1 MKRTTCRLIYITL
14 LLIRISALWLG
25 PVRRQRF
32 QSSALFVSFSP
43 KSPLSSPYDNSTDIN
58 VLSPPNLDAM
68 RARAGVL
75 RTSILKQQLE
85 LQHLERQI
93 ICCSQSTPS
102 LFNRTL
108 STFLASSNVLLRKLK
123 RVQQKTGLK
132 NQKWNS
138 VGDYVTHQTAT
149 AGRIVS
155 HLVFRNPHEL
165 KYLVDQETPTLLPHV
180 PAILARLDR
189 LEIHVSP
196 ILKNVLN
203 NKRHLA
209 SIEPYLD
216 EILERFD
223 DIEPHLPWILDNID
237 ILAPYT
243 GLLLRHIDE
252 LLLYAD
258 LDQHEREMGE
268 EYSYSYADQLLPH
281 LEFYVSRL
289 DVIGPHLPLLRPH
302 LPLLLRHN
310 RIAKVSPHMDRLFQ
324 RGYLDLNVSANLDV
338 LLFWFGW
345 CLNIPAVPTLFFAFP
360 GSPRLVSF
368 LARRMPKRFVRRY
381 CSGVSCQVDGD
392 YGGSWNKLASKSSS
406 SFEEQDYM

>member
-1 MKRTTCRLIYITL
+1 MRTVKAPLICVTL
-14 LLIRISALWLG
+14 LIIEVSALWIGPMKRQTAQLSPPFASLVSSNNLG
-25 PVRRQRF
+25 HN
-32 QSSALFVSFSP
+32 A
-43 KSPLSSPYDNSTDIN
+43 TI
-58 VLSPPNLDAM
+58 VLEPPNLDAM

-75 RTSILKQQLE
+75 RTSILRQQIE

-93 ICCSQSTPS
+93 VCCSQSAPS
-102 LFNRTL
+102 FYNRTVT
-108 STFLASSNVLLRKLK
+108 TFLASSNVLLRKLR
-123 RVQQKTGLK
+123 RVEQKTGLK

-138 VGDYVTHQTAT
+138 VGDYVGHQTAT

-155 HLVFRNPHEL
+155 HLVFRNPHQL
-165 KYLVDQETPTLLPHV
+165 KHLVDPETPTLLPHV

-196 ILKNVLN
+196 ILERVLN

-237 ILAPYT
+237 VLAPYT

-258 LDQHEREMGE
+258 LDEHEQDGDKNH
-268 EYSYSYADQLLPH
+268 YSYADALLPH

-302 LPLLLRHN
+302 VPLLLKQN
-310 RIAKVSPHMDRLFQ
+310 RIAKVSPHMDSLFK

-338 LLFWFGW
+338 LIFWFGW
-345 CLNIPAVPTLFFAFP
+345 CLNIPGVPTVFFAMPF
-360 GSPRLVSF
+360 SPRLVSL
-368 LARRMPKRFVRRY
+368 LARRMPKRFVRGY
-381 CSGVSCQVDGD
+381 CSGVSCSVEGD

-406 SFEEQDYM
+406 SMEKQDYM